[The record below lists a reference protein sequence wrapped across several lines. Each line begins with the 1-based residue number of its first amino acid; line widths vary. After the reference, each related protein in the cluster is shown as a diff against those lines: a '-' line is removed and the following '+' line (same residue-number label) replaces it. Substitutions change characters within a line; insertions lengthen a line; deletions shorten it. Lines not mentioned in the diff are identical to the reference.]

1 MAGYSET
8 NNPTPYP
15 LSGGVSGG
23 AKQSSTQFQAQP
35 NPELFKLTEENNNLR
50 ALLEQERHNTA
61 HLTAILDLKDR
72 QLGEYFEL
80 LKEAIAKK

>member
-1 MAGYSET
+1 MATNYSDA

-15 LSGGVSGG
+15 LNGG
-23 AKQSSTQFQAQP
+23 AKPNNGFPAQP

-50 ALLEQERHNTA
+50 ALLEQERANTA
-61 HLTAILDLKDR
+61 HLTAILALKDH
-72 QLGEYFEL
+72 QLGQYFEL